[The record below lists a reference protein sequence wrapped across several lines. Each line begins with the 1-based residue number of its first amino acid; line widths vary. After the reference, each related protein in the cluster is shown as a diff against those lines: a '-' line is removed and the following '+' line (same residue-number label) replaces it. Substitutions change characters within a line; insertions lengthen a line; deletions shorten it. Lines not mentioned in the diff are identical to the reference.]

1 MSAIDTDRFRDRLL
15 EERTRVQSAIQFLHE
30 EHPGSLEDETEE
42 PVGSTDNHL
51 ADTATATL
59 DREIDYTLGENSE
72 QVLAEIDD
80 ALQRIEDGT
89 FGTCR
94 TCGQPIAPE
103 RLEAMPW
110 ATQCIDCKRKEERG

>member
-1 MSAIDTDRFRDRLL
+1 MSAIDTDRFRERLL
-15 EERTRVQSAIQFLHE
+15 EERKRVGAAIQYLRE
-30 EHPGSLEDETEE
+30 EHPGSLEEE
-42 PVGSTDNHL
+42 IEESVGTSDNHL
-51 ADTATATL
+51 ADAATATL

>member
-1 MSAIDTDRFRDRLL
+1 MSASDTDRFRERLL
-15 EERTRVQSAIQFLHE
+15 EERKRVEAAIQYLRE
-30 EHPGSLEDETEE
+30 EHPGSLEEEIEE
-42 PVGSTDNHL
+42 PTGASDNHP
-51 ADTATATL
+51 ADVATATL
-59 DREIDYTLGENSE
+59 DRELDYTLEENSE
-72 QVLAEIDD
+72 HLLAEIDD
-80 ALQRIEDGT
+80 ALQRIEAGT

>member
-1 MSAIDTDRFRDRLL
+1 MSVIDTEQFRERLL
-15 EERTRVQSAIQFLHE
+15 QERKRVEAAIQYLRE
-30 EHPGSLEDETEE
+30 EHPGSLEEE
-42 PVGSTDNHL
+42 IEESVGTSDNHL
-51 ADTATATL
+51 ADAATATL

-110 ATQCIDCKRKEERG
+110 ATQCIDCKRKDERG

>member
-1 MSAIDTDRFRDRLL
+1 MSAIDTDRFRARLL
-15 EERTRVQSAIQFLHE
+15 EERKRVEAAIQYLRE
-30 EHPGSLEDETEE
+30 EHPGSLEEE
-42 PVGSTDNHL
+42 IEESVGTSDNHL
-51 ADTATATL
+51 ADAATATL
-59 DREIDYTLGENSE
+59 DREIDYTLEGNSE

-103 RLEAMPW
+103 RLESMPW
-110 ATQCIDCKRKEERG
+110 ATQCIDCKRKDERG

>member
-1 MSAIDTDRFRDRLL
+1 MSAIDTDRFRERLL
-15 EERTRVQSAIQFLHE
+15 EERKRVEAAIQYLRE
-30 EHPGSLEDETEE
+30 EHPGSLEEE
-42 PVGSTDNHL
+42 IEESVGTSDNHL
-51 ADTATATL
+51 GDAATATL
-59 DREIDYTLGENSE
+59 DREIDYTLEGNSE

-110 ATQCIDCKRKEERG
+110 ATQCIDCKRKDERG

>member
-15 EERTRVQSAIQFLHE
+15 EERKRVEAAIQYLRE
-30 EHPGSLEDETEE
+30 EHPGSLEEE
-42 PVGSTDNHL
+42 IEESVGTSDNHL
-51 ADTATATL
+51 ADAATATL

-110 ATQCIDCKRKEERG
+110 ATQCIDCKRKDERG

>member
-1 MSAIDTDRFRDRLL
+1 MSAIDTDRFRERLL
-15 EERTRVQSAIQFLHE
+15 QERKRVEAAIQYLRE
-30 EHPGSLEDETEE
+30 EHPGSLEEE
-42 PVGSTDNHL
+42 LEESIGSDNHL

-80 ALQRIEDGT
+80 ALQRIENGT

-110 ATQCIDCKRKEERG
+110 ATQCIDCKRKDERG